1 MHLRIQLILATVA
14 FSAVAL
20 AQNPITADAPFQ
32 VRYASNLN
40 IGDSVVNIT
49 NSGATVASGVS
60 QSLCANL
67 YTFDP
72 AEELVSCCTC
82 SVTPNALVSLSVVK
96 SLISNPLTPAIP
108 TSVVIKLVSTTGT
121 CNAAA
126 EGTLATGLLAWG
138 TTLHLNNTTA
148 APSYYG
154 TETAFSPATLSAAEY
169 AHITTFCGFIQAN
182 GSGFG
187 ICAGCSTGGL
197 GASKQ

>member
-1 MHLRIQLILATVA
+1 MHLRVQLILATVA

-49 NSGATVASGVS
+49 NDGASGGS
-60 QSLCANL
+60 ICANL

-82 SVTPNALVSLSVVK
+82 VVTPNALVSLSVIQ
-96 SLISNPLTPAIP
+96 SLTSNPLTPAIP
-108 TSVVIKLVSTTGT
+108 TSVVIKLLSTTTGT
-121 CNAAA
+121 CNAST
-126 EGTLATGLLAWG
+126 EGILVPGLLAWG
-138 TTLHLNNTTA
+138 TTLHLNTSTA
-148 APSYYG
+148 APTYYG
-154 TETAFSPATLSAAEY
+154 TETAFSPGSLSAAEY
-169 AHITTFCGFIQAN
+169 AHITAFCGFIQAN

-187 ICAGCSTGGL
+187 ICKGCATGGL
-197 GASKQ
+197 GGTKQ